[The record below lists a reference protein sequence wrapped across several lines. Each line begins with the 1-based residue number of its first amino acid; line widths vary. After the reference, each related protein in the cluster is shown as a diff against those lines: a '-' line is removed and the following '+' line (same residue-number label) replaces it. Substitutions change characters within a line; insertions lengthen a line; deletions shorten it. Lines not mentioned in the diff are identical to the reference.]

1 MKLARVILPF
11 CSLLLLAAAPATQ
24 GDDHCHRMGAM
35 FTPEQRL
42 MMMADAEK
50 ATADGSLDMANYR
63 AMQRDKLKAMSA
75 DKRAAYFADLT
86 KRWAALSPAEQ
97 AKLKTAAE
105 DRRKEREAKGGAMG
119 GMMGGDHAHC
129 PPAKG

>member
-1 MKLARVILPF
+1 MLLARAALPF
-11 CSLLLLAAAPATQ
+11 CALLLMAAAPAPS
-24 GDDHCHRMGAM
+24 DEHCRPGMGL

-50 ATADGSLDMANYR
+50 ATADGSIDIKDYR
-63 AMQRDKLKAMSA
+63 SLQRDKIKAMSA
-75 DKRAAYFADLT
+75 EKRAAYFADLT

-105 DRRKEREAKGGAMG
+105 QRRKEREASGEHKMG
-119 GMMGGDHAHC
+119 EHGDHPHC